1 MPRALVIGGVSFD
14 TLIRLNRFPEPRSQT
29 VFSQGYH
36 ETLGSTGAGKALN
49 LRKLGFDVTLH
60 ALVGADTYGQRIEER
75 LRHEGIDF
83 VRDIDPRGTERHVN
97 LMDSDGGRI
106 SIYMAHATFEPEL
119 DLDRIK
125 ALIPTHDYVVLNI
138 INYTRRVIHAVRNA
152 GKELWC
158 DLHDYDGRNP
168 YHADFLVAADCIFMS
183 SDAMP
188 EPRPFMEHMVRS
200 GKKLVVCTHGRH
212 GSSALTSDGRWI
224 ETPIVPGYTVR
235 DTNGAGDAF
244 FAGFL
249 FGHSRGHPIEQCL
262 RLASIV
268 GALCVTSEELASP
281 TLSPE
286 LLEAEY
292 RRHFG

>member
-1 MPRALVIGGVSFD
+1 MPRALIIGGVTFD
-14 TLIRLNRFPEPRSQT
+14 TLIRLDRFPEPRSQT

-60 ALVGADTYGQRIEER
+60 ALVGADTFGQHIEER
-75 LRHEGIDF
+75 LRQEGIDF
-83 VRDIDPRGTERHVN
+83 VRDIDPLGTERHVN
-97 LMDSDGGRI
+97 LMDSEGGRI
-106 SIYMAHATFEPEL
+106 SIYMAHATFEPQL
-119 DLDRIK
+119 DLGRLE
-125 ALIPTHDYVVLNI
+125 ALIPSHDYVALNI
-138 INYTRRVIHAVRNA
+138 INYARRLIPAVKRA

-158 DLHDYDGRNP
+158 DLHDYDGHNP
-168 YHADFLVAADCIFMS
+168 YHGDFVQAADCVFMS
-183 SDAMP
+183 SDALR
-188 EPRPFMEHMVRS
+188 EPRPFMEHLVRQ

-212 GSSALTSDGRWI
+212 GSTALSSDGRWL

-249 FGHSRGHPIEQCL
+249 FGHSRGYPLEQCL

-268 GALCVTSEELASP
+268 GALCVTSEELAAP
-281 TLSPE
+281 DLSPE
-286 LLEAEY
+286 RLEAEY

>member
-1 MPRALVIGGVSFD
+1 MPRALIIGGVTFD
-14 TLIRLNRFPEPRSQT
+14 TVIRLDRFPEPRSQT

-60 ALVGADTYGQRIEER
+60 ALVGEDSYGQKIEDQ
-75 LRHEGIDF
+75 LRQAGIHF

-97 LMDSDGGRI
+97 LMDAQGGRI
-106 SIYMAHATFEPEL
+106 SVYMAYATFEPQL
-119 DLDRIK
+119 DLGRIE

-138 INYTRRVIHAVRNA
+138 INYARRLIPAVKQA
-152 GKELWC
+152 GKQLWC
-158 DLHDYDGRNP
+158 DLHDYDGRNE
-168 YHADFLVAADCIFMS
+168 YHRDFIEAADCVFMS
-183 SDAMP
+183 SDAMN
-188 EPRPFMEHMVRS
+188 EPRPFMERLIRQ
-200 GKKLVVCTHGRH
+200 GKQLVVCTHGRK
-212 GSSALTSDGRWI
+212 GSTALTSDGRWI
-224 ETPIVPGYTVR
+224 ETPIAPGYSVR

-249 FGHSRGHPIEQCL
+249 FGHSQGSPLEQCL
-262 RLASIV
+262 RLATLA
-268 GALCVTSEELASP
+268 GGLCVTSEELAAP

-286 LLEAEY
+286 LLDAES